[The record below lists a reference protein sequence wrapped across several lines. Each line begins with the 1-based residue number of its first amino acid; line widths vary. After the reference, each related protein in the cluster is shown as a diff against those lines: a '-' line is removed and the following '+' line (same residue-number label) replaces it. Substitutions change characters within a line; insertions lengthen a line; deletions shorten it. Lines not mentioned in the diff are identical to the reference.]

1 MVGGD
6 EAAAFRA
13 HLAAFAFEE
22 PKEGEGE
29 GREKSASTVQVLS
42 KKRARKSGARTPL
55 AEKPTQPTA
64 LDGVHRDGIRLLPR
78 CSVCASHFPTSYSA
92 PKRRAHLVACAE
104 KKSIPGD
111 RLKELVDAH
120 IAQELHAER
129 TQWLAAQGRRTLME
143 RMHLSTQP
151 APRWNRLA
159 NALPSGAWPVPL
171 RTAAAGHEAARAASD
186 VLLPRLQTPS
196 HPPRAARRRTRH
208 APMYDAAY
216 LSHARVLHALLA
228 TLDAPPG
235 RRRSAVVPAVPD
247 ACVATSDDE
256 EDACVA
262 CRGGKE
268 DAYVATSDA
277 DEGDEVRLP
286 RRA

>member
-6 EAAAFRA
+6 EAAAFRT

-22 PKEGEGE
+22 LKEGGGE
-29 GREKSASTVQVLS
+29 AKETNISTVQVIS

-55 AEKPTQPTA
+55 TEKQPQHTA
-64 LDGVHRDGIRLLPR
+64 LDDVHRDGIRLLPR
-78 CSVCASHFPTSYSA
+78 CSICDSHFPMSHTA
-92 PKRRAHLVACAE
+92 PKRRAHLAACAE
-104 KKSIPGD
+104 KKKVPGD

-143 RMHLSTQP
+143 RMQPSAQP

-159 NALPSGAWPVPL
+159 NALPPGAWPVPL

-196 HPPRAARRRTRH
+196 RAPRVARRMRH

-216 LSHARVLHALLA
+216 LSHTRVLRTLLA

-247 ACVATSDDE
+247 AYVATSDDE
-256 EDACVA
+256 
-262 CRGGKE
+262 E

-277 DEGDEVRLP
+277 DEGGEVRLP